1 MAVSSDIDEPLPAD
15 PGPQPHHQQADP
27 RVRRT
32 AVLVGAAIVLL
43 SFGAFLT
50 LRFGSSTDATSS
62 GAGGWHGEPLSEP
75 QPKPPIRLTDTDGTA
90 FDLQSA
96 TEGDLTLVM
105 FGYTNCTDV
114 CPITLATLQ
123 AALDQLGPEVAD
135 RVHLVFVTADP
146 VRDTPAVLRSY
157 LDRYNTE
164 FVGLTG
170 TPDEIEEAQEMASV
184 PPAMPGE
191 EDSEG
196 TYTVG
201 HATQLIAYQGD
212 GVARITYPFGTRQQD
227 WIGDLPR
234 LLAGETPSP

>member
-15 PGPQPHHQQADP
+15 PGAQLGSPPADP
-27 RVRRT
+27 RVKRA

-43 SFGAFLT
+43 GLGAWLT
-50 LRFGSSTDATSS
+50 VRSGSSTESTASS
-62 GAGGWHGEPLSEP
+62 AGGWHGEPLSEP
-75 QPKPPIRLTDTDGTA
+75 QPKPPIRLTDTGGA
-90 FDLQSA
+90 PFDLQSA

-146 VRDTPAVLRSY
+146 ARDTPAVLRSY
-157 LDRYNTE
+157 LDRYDPE

-170 TPDEIEEAQEMASV
+170 TAEQIEEAQQMASV

-191 EDSEG
+191 ADPEG
-196 TYTVG
+196 AYTVG
-201 HATQLIAYQGD
+201 HATQLIAYQPD

-227 WIGDLPR
+227 WISDLPR
-234 LLAGETPSP
+234 LLAGENPSP